1 MHANE
6 TERHLMTWYKLRITG
21 NSVDLSSEIEYNLTV
36 SHPCER
42 STITLTNT
50 RSEIGYV
57 LGFSDAI
64 YEIPYTI
71 DTEDCGDMIQTIND
85 EFNQTLEA

>member
-1 MHANE
+1 
-6 TERHLMTWYKLRITG
+6 MTWYKLRITG

-42 STITLTNT
+42 STITLSNT

>member
-1 MHANE
+1 
-6 TERHLMTWYKLRITG
+6 MTWYKLRITG
-21 NSVDLSSEIEYNLTV
+21 NSEGLSSEIEYNLTV

-64 YEIPYTI
+64 HEIPYTI
-71 DTEDCGDMIQTIND
+71 DTQDCGDMIQTIND

>member
-1 MHANE
+1 
-6 TERHLMTWYKLRITG
+6 MTWYKLRITG

-42 STITLTNT
+42 STITLTKT

-85 EFNQTLEA
+85 EFN